1 MKISKIE
8 PEYESSEKSPLADE
22 TAQILVEQNLNNLRN
37 PRLFSV
43 KTKYKTCESRRM
55 INNINALET
64 QSWPVGDALE
74 KAQTLLQSSYVLEE
88 KNLSRSLE
96 QCQKACEL
104 IRKIELGNDA
114 LMGEALLQAGKLY
127 QYLSNHHVS
136 ASHILEALP
145 HLEKSGNESGRAKAL
160 LILGNSYRELGDYP
174 AALSSLMQAQ
184 AVYYQIGDK
193 SGEAHALEYIGALY
207 IFWEDYDNAIT
218 FLHKSLEIHKPN
230 GVSKRTV
237 TIHGNLAMAY
247 MNKGDFAS
255 ALDNACAALRLAR
268 QLKNRR
274 LEAALLC
281 TIGEVHTAAEDY
293 NQAQTYFQ
301 QSIVLSREIGVSYAE
316 RFALYGQAQIYLKS
330 NQPEKAIS
338 LLKQTLKLAESAQA
352 RQEMHKSHELL
363 AAAYEES
370 GDFSAALRH
379 YKQFHAIKENILGE
393 KANQK
398 LKNLEIVYRTQQA
411 QQQVEIYRLKN
422 IELAQAKKEAEAAN
436 RAKSAFLANMSHEL
450 RTPLTSILLYA
461 ELLQRY
467 ENTSTDRYQRGLSV
481 ILQSA
486 EHLLNLINQ
495 VLDLSKIEAGGLE
508 MAAEPVPLAEFLAK
522 TTTLLQAKAEKKGLT
537 LAYTLPADLP
547 EQVSCDEIRLR
558 QALLNLLG
566 NAIKFTEQGKVTLS
580 VELLSVDKTTIPPTV
595 NLRFAVTDSGPGIPP
610 ADLEHIFEPFVQT
623 RDTQRQGT
631 GLGLAISRRL
641 VRTMGGEIYVESD
654 VGQGSRF
661 WFDVPLPLAEKT
673 DIAPESLGRITGYL
687 GPRRHILVADD
698 DALVQ
703 EALQAFLTNLGF
715 IVTGASNGRIALKLA
730 QKIMPDMIMLDL
742 MMPDMDGMAAVA
754 QMRRILSLKRVP
766 IIAISA
772 STLAQEREKSLSA
785 GFTRFLPKPI
795 QLNKLFK
802 HLEEYLQ
809 LIWTYDSAKSARR

>member
-1 MKISKIE
+1 M
-8 PEYESSEKSPLADE
+8 
-22 TAQILVEQNLNNLRN
+22 T
-37 PRLFSV
+37 
-43 KTKYKTCESRRM
+43 
-55 INNINALET
+55 NNINALET
-64 QSWPVGDALE
+64 QLRSIGDTLE
-74 KAQTLLQSSYVLEE
+74 KAQTLLRLSYALEE
-88 KNLSRSLE
+88 KNLPRSLE

-104 IRKIELGNDA
+104 IRKIEPDNDV

-127 QYLSNHHVS
+127 QYLSNHHASVS
-136 ASHILEALP
+136 QILEALP
-145 HLEKSGNESGRAKAL
+145 HLKKSGNDSDRAKAL

-193 SGEAHALEYIGALY
+193 SGEAHALEYIGSLY
-207 IFWEDYDNAIT
+207 ILREDYNNAIA
-218 FLHKSLEIHKPN
+218 FLHKSLEIHKPDD
-230 GVSKRTV
+230 VTKRTV

-247 MNKGDFAS
+247 MNKGDFAN
-255 ALDNACAALRLAR
+255 ALDNACTALRLAR

-281 TIGEVHTAAEDY
+281 TIGEVHTAAGDY

-330 NQPEKAIS
+330 NQPKKAIS

-352 RQEMHKSHELL
+352 RQEMYKSHKLL

-379 YKQFHAIKENILGE
+379 YKQFHAIKEDILGE
-393 KANQK
+393 KADQK
-398 LKNLEIVYRTQQA
+398 LKNLEVVYRTQQA

-467 ENTSTDRYQRGLSV
+467 ENASTDRYQRGLSV

-508 MAAEPVPLAEFLAK
+508 LAVEPVPLAEFLAK

-537 LAYTLPADLP
+537 LAYILPADLP

-558 QALLNLLG
+558 QVLLNLLG
-566 NAIKFTEQGKVTLS
+566 NAIKFTEQGKVTLG

-641 VRTMGGEIYVESD
+641 VRIMGGEIYVESS

-715 IVTGASNGRIALKLA
+715 MVTGASNGRTALKLA
-730 QKIMPDMIMLDL
+730 QKIIPDMIMLDL
-742 MMPDMDGMAAVA
+742 MMPDMDGVATVA
-754 QMRRILSLKRVP
+754 QMRRIPSLKRVP

-772 STLAQEREKSLSA
+772 STLAQEHEKSLAA

-809 LIWTYDSAKSARR
+809 LTWTYDSAKSA